1 MSNYSVQMLK
11 VGEADLP
18 GPEVFWMSDWGKSY
32 TAAFQVALIRG
43 NGITALV
50 NTGAAEDL
58 TQLNEKW
65 ISFLG
70 PDAGMRR
77 EDSWW
82 ILNQLSRVNVAPE
95 DVTHIFLTPLQLY
108 TVSNVPRFPNAQIC
122 ISKRGWI
129 QYHTTHQHPHDDR
142 WFVIPK
148 DVLEYL
154 VFDGWDK
161 VRLLEDEEE
170 IAPGLRTWWTGG
182 HHRAS
187 IAVEIDTKEGVVVI
201 SDAFFMYQN
210 LERNH
215 PIGITENMYEAL
227 AAQERTLRVAQHPIP
242 LYDPLVFERY
252 PDGIVSK

>member
-1 MSNYSVQMLK
+1 MGSEMC
-11 VGEADLP
+11 
-18 GPEVFWMSDWGKSY
+18 
-32 TAAFQVALIRG
+32 IR
-43 NGITALV
+43 
-50 NTGAAEDL
+50 D
-58 TQLNEKW
+58 
-65 ISFLG
+65 
-70 PDAGMRR
+70 R
-77 EDSWW
+77 
-82 ILNQLSRVNVAPE
+82 SRVNVAPE

-170 IAPGLRTWWTGG
+170 LASGLRTWWTGG

-187 IAVEIDTKEGVVVI
+187 IAVEIDTKEGVVNREIPRARGAKIYMLKNGCHNKGCRETPDQIRYATQDGVTQ
-201 SDAFFMYQN
+201 YWLNVQ
-210 LERNH
+210 
-215 PIGITENMYEAL
+215 ITSS
-227 AAQERTLRVAQHPIP
+227 TL
-242 LYDPLVFERY
+242 FY
-252 PDGIVSK
+252 PH